1 MNTLE
6 FDYYLPPELIAQKP
20 ADSRQASRMLVLDRS
35 NGAMVDNGF
44 FDFLRYLR
52 KNDCLVI
59 NNTKVIP
66 ARFYAKKAT
75 GAAIEGL
82 FLSLEQGVWK
92 VMLKNSSKLKEG
104 QTISLLDR
112 DKNIFCSASVQTKLD
127 EGRWLISPQC
137 EMQAEQI
144 LNAIGFTPLPPYIK
158 RSDSIAQHADD
169 SHRYQT
175 VYAKHN
181 GAIAAPTAGLHFTPE
196 ILERITSL
204 GISLAQ
210 VTLHVGAGT
219 FLPVKTQT
227 LEEHKIHSEEYCVDD
242 ANAAI
247 INNAINAG
255 GRVIAIGTTSVR
267 TLETVAKI
275 TGERKIV
282 ASSGSTNL
290 FILPGFEFKITD
302 AMLTN
307 FHLPKSTLLAL
318 VSAFA
323 GRQAVLKAYSHA
335 VEQKYRFYSYGD
347 CMLII

>member
-20 ADSRQASRMLVLDRS
+20 AGSRQASRMLVLDRS
-35 NGAMVDNGF
+35 NGGIADNGF
-44 FDFLRYLR
+44 GDFLRYLR

-66 ARFYAKKAT
+66 ARFYARKAT

-112 DKNIFCSASVQTKLD
+112 DKNVFCSASVQTKLD
-127 EGRWLISPQC
+127 EGRWLISPQS
-137 EMQAEQI
+137 EMPAEQI

-158 RSDSIAQHADD
+158 RPEPIAQHADD

-219 FLPVKTQT
+219 FLPVKTEK
-227 LEEHKIHSEEYCVDD
+227 LEDHKIHSEEYRVDD

-255 GRVIAIGTTSVR
+255 GRVIAVGTTSVR

-275 TGERKIV
+275 TGQRKIIPS
-282 ASSGSTNL
+282 AGSTNL
-290 FILPGFEFKITD
+290 YILPGFDFKITN

-318 VSAFA
+318 VAAFA
-323 GRQAVLKAYSHA
+323 GRQAVLKAYKHA